1 MIEKELLLTARKNLP
16 EHLRVLADKYPAT
29 SWQTHPNF
37 SDLASFW
44 LERHSMFREVI
55 KRIKELSLSKIDN
68 RETERFEAELSRY
81 SGFFLEQL
89 HGHHTI
95 EDQHFFPQLS
105 KLDPRLDRAFEILD
119 SDHEE
124 LHFYINEFGEKTN
137 VVLMSGQDK
146 DQARDNINHLFE
158 TQVNFEKFLHRH
170 LTDEE
175 EIIVPLILEYDP
187 DLRH

>member
-1 MIEKELLLTARKNLP
+1 MIEKQLLLTARRNLP
-16 EHLRVLADKYPAT
+16 EHLRVLAENYPAT
-29 SWQTHPNF
+29 SWETHPNF

-44 LERHSMFREVI
+44 LERHSMFCEVI
-55 KRIKELSLSKIDN
+55 KHIKNLSLSKIDD
-68 RETERFEAELSRY
+68 RETERFQAELSRY
-81 SGFFLEQL
+81 SGLFLEQL

-95 EDQHFFPQLS
+95 ENQHFCPQLS
-105 KLDPRLDRAFEILD
+105 KLDPRLDRAFEILE

-124 LHFYINEFGEKTN
+124 LYFCINEFGDKTN
-137 VVLMSGQDK
+137 LVLMNGQDK
-146 DQARDNINHLFE
+146 DQDSDNINHLFE
-158 TQVNFEKFLHRH
+158 THVNFEKFLHRH